1 MAFDLDWA
9 SIETLE
15 AIAKDYGY
23 GAVFFGIFLENL
35 GLPLPGEAIVLVG
48 GFMAG
53 RGDLTL
59 EGTVISAASGAI
71 LGNTCGYW
79 LGYFGG
85 WPLLL
90 RVSQLFRVEEE
101 KLTQLKERFSNNAGQ
116 AVFFGRFV
124 TLLRIFAGPMA
135 GIVAMPFRRFMFYNL
150 IGALLWSST
159 MVGLAFFA
167 GEFVPLEQMLK
178 WAGQFGFLILGGIL
192 AWFIAPTI
200 FRFLG
205 RVIKNPISES

>member
-1 MAFDLDWA
+1 MAFDLDWV

-15 AIAKDYGY
+15 TLAKTYGY
-23 GAVFFGIFLENL
+23 GAVFCGIFLENL

-53 RGDLTL
+53 QGDLSL
-59 EGTVISAASGAI
+59 QGTIISAASGGL
-71 LGNTCGYW
+71 LGNTVGYA

-90 RVSQLFRVEEE
+90 RVSRLFRMEEDR
-101 KLTQLKERFSNNAGQ
+101 LVQLKERFSNNAVQ

-135 GIVAMPFRRFMFYNL
+135 GIVAMPFGRFMFYNL
-150 IGALLWSST
+150 MGVVLWAST

-167 GEFVPLEQMLK
+167 GEFVPMEQLLR
-178 WAGQFGFLILGGIL
+178 WVGQFGILILGGIA
-192 AWFIAPTI
+192 AWIVTPPLLRVFSRFIKRP
-200 FRFLG
+200 
-205 RVIKNPISES
+205 VSES

>member
-1 MAFDLDWA
+1 MAFDLDWV

-23 GAVFFGIFLENL
+23 GAVFFGIFLESL

-53 RGDLTL
+53 QGDLTL
-59 EGTVISAASGAI
+59 EGTLLSAASGGL

-90 RVSQLFRVEEE
+90 RISRFFRLEEE
-101 KLTQLKERFSNNAGQ
+101 KLLNLKERFSNNAGQ

-135 GIVAMPFRRFMFYNL
+135 GIVAMPFGKFMFYNI

-178 WAGQFGFLILGGIL
+178 WVGQFGFLILGGIF
-192 AWFIAPTI
+192 AWFVAPSL
-200 FRFLG
+200 FRTVSRLFKKT
-205 RVIKNPISES
+205 VKEA